1 MGIVIILKNMSVI
14 FLMALIGFVL
24 FKKGILEENTNKKL
38 SMLVVDICNPA
49 LTIACIIEDKI
60 SATHREIMQ
69 AVVISIMI
77 YGILILLGSF
87 LPKILRVEK
96 GQEKFYHM
104 MTVYTNVGF
113 IGLPLARAI
122 LDADAMLYVIIFNVL
137 YSLFFYT
144 HGYFIMGR
152 KEERGQAA
160 EKRSRKPELNMGL
173 ISGVAA
179 VLMVWFD
186 VQIPEI
192 IGNVCIYT
200 GDANTFLAMIL
211 LGASVASVSLRQLAS
226 NKRLYIFLGLRMLL
240 IPIGAAVGLNLLKI
254 DHNMALAFTLMLS
267 MPMAS
272 MPLMLAERN
281 GEDTSVLS
289 QGIAISTAVSFA
301 TVTLVLGLV

>member
-24 FKKGILEENTNKKL
+24 FKKKILEENTNKKL
-38 SMLVVDICNPA
+38 SALVVDICNPA
-49 LTIACIIEDKI
+49 LTIACIIEDRI
-60 SATHREIMQ
+60 SASHQEIMQ

-77 YGILILLGSF
+77 YGILILLGSL

-152 KEERGQAA
+152 KEEKGQAA
-160 EKRSRKPELNMGL
+160 EKRSRKPEFNMGL
-173 ISGVAA
+173 ISGIAA
-179 VLMVWFD
+179 VLIVWFD